1 MTCPQAVRAQRP
13 RGRNAS
19 SSWSP
24 CRELRQTRLNANFR
38 QFFSNANGLLGDLWN
53 FDLHAAGVA
62 AAELTA
68 IENHDTDDDE
78 HHNDAAKDECKKAI
92 ATTVCHHTLLLPWAG
107 NARVKIEFHRVP
119 SAPA

>member
-1 MTCPQAVRAQRP
+1 
-13 RGRNAS
+13 
-19 SSWSP
+19 
-24 CRELRQTRLNANFR
+24 LRQTRLNATAAALFHAAAVAR
-38 QFFSNANGLLGDLWN
+38 ISVSFFSNANGLLGDLWN

-119 SAPA
+119 AAP